1 MAGVNVLY
9 DDGKFTWAYTAGTTP
24 ATELRLKW
32 GTVSGVYPN
41 QKVYPANTIGAN
53 VKDVLPT
60 GSKGQFYAKMVSAN
74 AKGEGVASAELPFV
88 VGDGLPDGSL
98 TFSIA

>member
-32 GTVSGVYPN
+32 GTGSGMYPN
-41 QKVYPANTIGAN
+41 QKIFAPSTTGAN
-53 VKDVLPT
+53 VRDVLPAGT
-60 GSKGQFYAKMVSAN
+60 KGQLYAKLVSAN